1 MEPRDIIQKLE
12 TLYQSLMTKDL
23 TPDEEAQSKVQLL
36 EILSSIKAHSDVHG
50 GDQAGNIQG
59 QVENLKDML
68 LDWDPYG
75 SAWFKEEKTLVDA
88 VYNLL
93 AAVKTLSLQ
102 NVTTSG
108 SVSINTLSQ
117 KIEGI
122 ENTLRSE
129 LDNLK
134 TEVATIKKSVISL
147 ATAMK
152 EKFASMNTVQS
163 QNRIAPSADNQ
174 KPMPTSAPVLKQV
187 SMPVSRGAPLPK
199 PVPIP
204 TQNKRET
211 TPKPISLPRPIPIP
225 LDVAQEDSAM
235 QPVRRAEQATI
246 AIPKSEP
253 EPIPLDGPVPIPL
266 DGSDF
271 IEPEPLS
278 NSNEE
283 IEPSRDIFKTL
294 SSSKNNQTKATDKEN
309 LFSLFVSSPKEVSG
323 ESQLE
328 IIEDPA
334 AIANVPP
341 IQATSSVYPSGSAGG
356 DAESLYQE
364 LISLEGKR
372 YSIERGIRD
381 LKTDRENGVIS
392 DHEYKD
398 KLSQELNKLQ
408 SISKRIGE
416 IREKLD

>member
-1 MEPRDIIQKLE
+1 
-12 TLYQSLMTKDL
+12 
-23 TPDEEAQSKVQLL
+23 
-36 EILSSIKAHSDVHG
+36 
-50 GDQAGNIQG
+50 
-59 QVENLKDML
+59 
-68 LDWDPYG
+68 
-75 SAWFKEEKTLVDA
+75 
-88 VYNLL
+88 
-93 AAVKTLSLQ
+93 
-102 NVTTSG
+102 
-108 SVSINTLSQ
+108 VSINTLSQ

-309 LFSLFVSSPKEVSG
+309 LFSLFISSPKEVSG